1 MAQMDGGE
9 LVARTLKQEG
19 IECIFTLCG
28 GHVMNIYNGCLD
40 QGIRVVDVRH
50 EQAAGHAAEG
60 WSRVTRRPG
69 VAVVTAGPG
78 VTDAV
83 TAVANAYQNRSPLVL
98 IGGAAPLAQSQM
110 GGLQEME
117 QVDLM
122 KPITK
127 WSGTVYHTNRI
138 PEYLQMCF
146 RIAMSGRYGPCF
158 LEMPADVLFGRVEEG
173 DAPIPQSYRTE
184 GRVQGDG
191 RLVAEAAA
199 LLDRA
204 ERPVVMAGSQVY
216 WSGAADALRRL
227 IERLGAPAYLNAM
240 GRGSIRQDHPL
251 FFSRTR
257 RAALGEADA
266 VLVIGTPLD
275 FRLRFGRAFSEGS
288 KIIQV
293 DVDPTEIGRNRP
305 FDIGIE
311 GDAGAVLEQMLAE
324 LGDPPR
330 AGRDGGAWVKG
341 LREKEGQVW
350 EMRQQWLHSDAVPI
364 HPLRLCQEM
373 AAFVDDDTLVVGDGG
388 DIVNLAAQVLPIN
401 HPGQWFDPGPMGT
414 LGVGTGF
421 SMAAKIA
428 CPEKKVLMVNG
439 DGTFGLNGFEFDTFV
454 RHNLPVVSVVGNDRQ
469 WGQITVGQVQ
479 MYGRERAVA
488 SILGDNA
495 RYDRVVDALGGHGEF
510 VTEPAQIRPAVE
522 RAFASGKPA
531 CVNVITDPE
540 PPGVRGGYEFM

>member
-1 MAQMDGGE
+1 MAQIDGGD

-60 WSRVTRRPG
+60 WSRITRRPG

-78 VTDAV
+78 VTDV
-83 TAVANAYQNRSPLVL
+83 LTAVANAYQNRSPLVL
-98 IGGAAPLAQSQM
+98 IGGAAPLTQSQM

-127 WSGTVYHTNRI
+127 WSGTVYHTQRI

-146 RIAMSGRYGPCF
+146 RIAMAGRYGPCF

-173 DAPIPQSYRTE
+173 EVTIPDSYRSE

-191 RLVAEAAA
+191 RLVAQAAA

-216 WSGAADALRRL
+216 WSAAADALRRL
-227 IERLGAPAYLNAM
+227 IERLGAPVYLNAM

-257 RAALGEADA
+257 RAALSEADV

-275 FRLRFGRAFSEGS
+275 FRLRFGRAFSDQS

-330 AGRDGGAWVKG
+330 ADRDGGAWVKG
-341 LREKEGQVW
+341 LREKEDQVW
-350 EMRQQWLHSDAVPI
+350 EMRQQWLRSDAVPI
-364 HPLRLCQEM
+364 HPLRLCHEM

-428 CPEKKVLMVNG
+428 RPEKKVLMVNG

-495 RYDRVVDALGGHGEF
+495 RYDRVVEALGGHGEF
-510 VTEPAQIRPAVE
+510 VTEPAQIRPAIE

-540 PPGVRGGYEFM
+540 PPGVQGGYEFM

>member
-1 MAQMDGGE
+1 MAQIDGGD

-28 GHVMNIYNGCLD
+28 GHVMNIYDGCLD

-60 WSRVTRRPG
+60 WARVTRRPG

-98 IGGAAPLAQSQM
+98 IGGAAPLSQSQM

-127 WSGTVYHTNRI
+127 WSGTVYQTRRI

-158 LEMPADVLFGRVEEG
+158 LEMPADVLFGRLEESE
-173 DAPIPQSYRTE
+173 APIAQSYRSG
-184 GRVQGDG
+184 GRVQGDR
-191 RLVAEAAA
+191 RLVAQAAA
-199 LLDRA
+199 LLDKA

-216 WSGAADALRRL
+216 WSGAAEALRRL
-227 IERLGAPAYLNAM
+227 IERLGAPVYLNAM
-240 GRGSIRQDHPL
+240 GRGSVRQDHPL

-257 RAALGEADA
+257 GAALSEADV

-275 FRLRFGRAFSEGS
+275 FRLRFGRAFSDQS

-324 LGDPPR
+324 LGDSPR
-330 AGRDGGAWVKG
+330 AGRKAGAWVKG
-341 LREKEGQVW
+341 LREKEDQVW
-350 EMRQQWLHSDAVPI
+350 EKRQQWLHSDAVPI

-428 CPEKKVLMVNG
+428 RPEKKVLMVNG

-454 RHNLPVVSVVGNDRQ
+454 RQNLPVVSVVGNDRQ

-495 RYDRVVDALGGHGEF
+495 RYDRVVEALGGHGEF
-510 VTEPAQIRPAVE
+510 VTAPAQISPAIE

>member
-1 MAQMDGGE
+1 
-9 LVARTLKQEG
+9 
-19 IECIFTLCG
+19 
-28 GHVMNIYNGCLD
+28 
-40 QGIRVVDVRH
+40 
-50 EQAAGHAAEG
+50 
-60 WSRVTRRPG
+60 
-69 VAVVTAGPG
+69 
-78 VTDAV
+78 
-83 TAVANAYQNRSPLVL
+83 
-98 IGGAAPLAQSQM
+98 
-110 GGLQEME
+110 ME
-117 QVDLM
+117 QVDIM

-127 WSGTVYHTNRI
+127 WAGTVYHTQRI

-146 RIAMSGRYGPCF
+146 RIAMAGRYGPCF

-191 RLVAEAAA
+191 RLVAQAAD
-199 LLDRA
+199 LLDKA

-216 WSGAADALRRL
+216 WSDAADALRRL
-227 IERLGAPAYLNAM
+227 IERLGVPVYLNAM

-257 RAALGEADA
+257 RAALSEADV

-275 FRLRFGRAFSEGS
+275 FRLRFGRAFSDQS

-324 LGDPPR
+324 LGDPPAADR
-330 AGRDGGAWVKG
+330 ERGAWVKG
-341 LREKEGQVW
+341 LREKEDQVW
-350 EMRQQWLHSDAVPI
+350 EMRQQWLRSDAVPI
-364 HPLRLCQEM
+364 HPLRLCHEM

-428 CPEKKVLMVNG
+428 RPEKKVLMVNG

-495 RYDRVVDALGGHGEF
+495 RYDRVVEALGGHGEF
-510 VTEPAQIRPAVE
+510 VTEPAQIRPAIE

-540 PPGVRGGYEFM
+540 PPGVQGGYEFM

>member
-1 MAQMDGGE
+1 
-9 LVARTLKQEG
+9 
-19 IECIFTLCG
+19 
-28 GHVMNIYNGCLD
+28 
-40 QGIRVVDVRH
+40 
-50 EQAAGHAAEG
+50 
-60 WSRVTRRPG
+60 
-69 VAVVTAGPG
+69 
-78 VTDAV
+78 
-83 TAVANAYQNRSPLVL
+83 
-98 IGGAAPLAQSQM
+98 M

-127 WSGTVYHTNRI
+127 WAGTVHQTHRI

-146 RIAMSGRYGPCF
+146 RIAMTGRYGPCF
-158 LEMPADVLFGRVEEG
+158 LEIPSDILFGRVEDGEV
-173 DAPIPQSYRTE
+173 AIPESYRSE
-184 GRVQGDG
+184 GRVQGDQ
-191 RLVAEAAA
+191 RLVAQAAA
-199 LLDRA
+199 LLDQA

-216 WSGAADALRRL
+216 WSEAADALRRL
-227 IERLGAPAYLNAM
+227 IERLGAPVYLNGM
-240 GRGSIRQDHPL
+240 GRGSIRQNHPL

-257 RAALGEADA
+257 RAALSEADI

-275 FRLRFGRAFSEGS
+275 FRLRFGRAFSDQS

-324 LGDPPR
+324 RGD
-330 AGRDGGAWVKG
+330 GRRDTGEWVKG
-341 LREKEGQVW
+341 LREKEDQVR

-364 HPLRLCQEM
+364 HPLRLCHEM
-373 AAFVDDDTLVVGDGG
+373 AGFVDNDTLVVGDGG
-388 DIVNLAAQVLPIN
+388 DIVNLAAQILPIN

-421 SMAAKIA
+421 CMAAKIA
-428 CPEKKVLMVNG
+428 RPEKKILMVNG
-439 DGTFGLNGFEFDTFV
+439 DGSFGLNGFEFDTFV

-469 WGQITVGQVQ
+469 WGQITVGQVK

-495 RYDRVVDALGGHGEF
+495 RYDRVVEALGGHGEY
-510 VTEPAQIRPAVE
+510 VTEPAQIRAAIE

-540 PPGVRGGYEFM
+540 PPGVHGGYEFM

>member
-1 MAQMDGGE
+1 MAQIDGGE

-19 IECIFTLCG
+19 IDCIFTLCG

-83 TAVANAYQNRSPLVL
+83 TAVANAYQNRSPMVL
-98 IGGAAPLAQSQM
+98 IGGRSLLGQFEM
-110 GGLQEME
+110 GALQEME
-117 QVDLM
+117 QVDMM

-127 WSGTVYHTNRI
+127 WAGCCYQTRRV

-146 RIAMSGRYGPCF
+146 RIAMTGRYGPCF
-158 LEMPADVLFGRVEEG
+158 LEIPTDVLFGRVEESE
-173 DAPIPQSYRTE
+173 APIAESYRTE
-184 GRVQGDG
+184 GRVQGDQ
-191 RLVAEAAA
+191 RLVAQAAA
-199 LLDRA
+199 LLAKA

-216 WSGAADALRRL
+216 WSGAADGLRRL
-227 IERLGAPAYLNAM
+227 IERLGAPVYLNAM

-257 RAALGEADA
+257 RAALSEADV

-275 FRLRFGRAFSEGS
+275 FRLRFGRAFSDQS

-324 LGDPPR
+324 LGD
-330 AGRDGGAWVKG
+330 GRRETGGWVRG
-341 LREKEGQVW
+341 LREKEDHVW

-364 HPLRLCQEM
+364 HPLRLCYEM
-373 AAFVDDDTLVVGDGG
+373 AQFVDDDTLVVGDGG

-421 SMAAKIA
+421 CMAAKVA
-428 CPEKKVLMVNG
+428 RPEKKVLMVNG
-439 DGTFGLNGFEFDTFV
+439 DGSFGLNGFEFDTLV

-469 WGQITVGQVQ
+469 WGQIRVGQVK
-479 MYGRERAVA
+479 MYGPERSVA
-488 SILGDNA
+488 SALGDNA
-495 RYDRVVDALGGHGEF
+495 RYDRVVEALGGHGEF
-510 VTEPAQIRPAVE
+510 VTEPAQIRPAIE
-522 RAFASGKPA
+522 RALAAGRPA
-531 CVNVITDPE
+531 CVNVITDSE

>member
-1 MAQMDGGE
+1 MAQIDGGE
-9 LVARTLKQEG
+9 MVARTLKQEG
-19 IECIFTLCG
+19 IDCIFTLCG
-28 GHVMNIYNGCLD
+28 GHVMNIYNGCLN

-98 IGGAAPLAQSQM
+98 IAGAAPLSQWQM

-127 WSGTVYHTNRI
+127 WAGTVHQTRRI

-146 RIAMSGRYGPCF
+146 RIAMTGRYGPCF
-158 LEMPADVLFGRVEEG
+158 LEIPSDVLFGRLEEG
-173 DAPIPQSYRTE
+173 EIAIAESYRSE
-184 GRVQGDG
+184 GRVQGDQ
-191 RLVAEAAA
+191 RLVAQATA
-199 LLDRA
+199 LLDKA

-216 WSGAADALRRL
+216 WSDAADALRQL
-227 IERLGAPAYLNAM
+227 IERLRSPVYLNAM
-240 GRGSIRQDHPL
+240 GRGSIRQEHPL

-257 RAALGEADA
+257 RAALSEADV

-275 FRLRFGRAFSEGS
+275 FRLRFGRAFSDQS

-311 GDAGAVLEQMLAE
+311 GDAGAVLKQMLDE
-324 LGDPPR
+324 LGDPP
-330 AGRDGGAWVKG
+330 AADHETGGWVKG
-341 LREKEGQVW
+341 LREKEDQVR
-350 EMRQQWLHSDAVPI
+350 EMRQQWLHSDAIPI
-364 HPLRLCQEM
+364 HPLRLCHEM
-373 AAFVDDDTLVVGDGG
+373 AGFVDDDTLVVGDGG
-388 DIVNLAAQVLPIN
+388 DIVNLAAQILPIN

-421 SMAAKIA
+421 CMAAKIA
-428 CPEKKVLMVNG
+428 RPEKKILMVNG
-439 DGTFGLNGFEFDTFV
+439 DGSFGLNGFEFDTFV

-469 WGQITVGQVQ
+469 WGQITVGQVK

-488 SILGDNA
+488 SVLGDNA
-495 RYDRVVDALGGHGEF
+495 HYERVVEALGGHGEF
-510 VTEPAQIRPAVE
+510 VTEPAQIRPAIE

-540 PPGVRGGYEFM
+540 PPGVHGGYEFM

>member
-1 MAQMDGGE
+1 MAQIDGGD

-40 QGIRVVDVRH
+40 HGIRVVDVRH

-98 IGGAAPLAQSQM
+98 IGGAAPLTQSQM

-117 QVDLM
+117 QVDIM

-127 WSGTVYHTNRI
+127 WSGTVYHTQRI

-146 RIAMSGRYGPCF
+146 RIAMAGRYGPCF

-191 RLVAEAAA
+191 RLVAQAAD
-199 LLDRA
+199 LLDKA

-216 WSGAADALRRL
+216 WSDAADALRRL
-227 IERLGAPAYLNAM
+227 IERLGVPVYLNAM

-257 RAALGEADA
+257 RAALSEADV

-275 FRLRFGRAFSEGS
+275 FRLRFGRAFSDQS

-324 LGDPPR
+324 LGDPPAADR
-330 AGRDGGAWVKG
+330 ERGAWVKG
-341 LREKEGQVW
+341 LREKEDQVW
-350 EMRQQWLHSDAVPI
+350 EMRQQWLRSDAVPI
-364 HPLRLCQEM
+364 HPLRLCHEM

-428 CPEKKVLMVNG
+428 RPEKKVLMVNG

-495 RYDRVVDALGGHGEF
+495 RYDRVVEALGGHGEF
-510 VTEPAQIRPAVE
+510 VTEPAQIRPAIE

-540 PPGVRGGYEFM
+540 PPGVQGGYEFM

>member
-1 MAQMDGGE
+1 
-9 LVARTLKQEG
+9 
-19 IECIFTLCG
+19 
-28 GHVMNIYNGCLD
+28 MNIYNGCLD

-60 WSRVTRRPG
+60 WSRITRRPG

-78 VTDAV
+78 VTDVV

-117 QVDLM
+117 QVDIM
-122 KPITK
+122 RPITK
-127 WSGTVYHTNRI
+127 WAGTVYHTKRI

-173 DAPIPQSYRTE
+173 ETVIPESYRTE

-191 RLVAEAAA
+191 RLVAQAAD
-199 LLDRA
+199 LLDKA

-216 WSGAADALRRL
+216 WSDAADGLRRL
-227 IERLGAPAYLNAM
+227 IERLGAPVYLNAM

-257 RAALGEADA
+257 RAALSEADV

-275 FRLRFGRAFSEGS
+275 FRLRFGRAFSDAS

-324 LGDPPR
+324 LGDPPA
-330 AGRDGGAWVKG
+330 AGRDGGAWVRG
-341 LREKEGQVW
+341 LREKEDQVW

-428 CPEKKVLMVNG
+428 HPEKKVLMVNG

-495 RYDRVVDALGGHGEF
+495 RYDRVVEALGGHGEF
-510 VTEPAQIRPAVE
+510 VTEPAQLRPAIE

-540 PPGVRGGYEFM
+540 PPGIHGGYEFM